1 MSNTIQMFLQPES
14 GAVLAEHAYASIV
27 GADFPDQVTGTVLS
41 LECYVYNFHQQQP
54 IVIPYILIVQYYH
67 FTY

>member
-27 GADFPDQVTGTVLS
+27 GADFPDQVTGTV
-41 LECYVYNFHQQQP
+41 
-54 IVIPYILIVQYYH
+54 YYLWSAMYTT
-67 FTY
+67 FINNNP